1 MPEPNVTETTGA
13 QQLPVPPTA
22 APAGAETGGAG
33 VAPVAGGTPF
43 ADAGKTLTG
52 APPPTAAPPVAG
64 AAAESPTA
72 HHASPSDAHKT
83 WLGHIAEALHNTV
96 HGIDQVEVLNPE
108 TGEKETKYRQR
119 TPGSFFRSLVAGAL
133 IGGAVG
139 AEKPEQGFMGG
150 FARGGAAAIGDQR
163 KMDEVRR
170 AHEGED
176 FEHRQ
181 KVIKQTADIAHAH
194 IQDVVAVGQ
203 MDLMHKDHID
213 RLNQVSEQTKNAVM
227 AAGGNIP
234 TLQFGG
240 KDVNGQQGNGAA
252 LRDAHVDTKLLDKSP
267 EGFHRVHTMKVDTS
281 GLERQVVNGQLQW
294 VDKEGKYVD
303 LADRTTHTFIDVP
316 INAWTE
322 PQPFKGEDLNKMHNT
337 DVYKEGQTYRLPLET
352 VMAGKW
358 KSTEVA
364 NNSTRAEAAEL
375 RAQHFADM
383 YKTQV
388 ERLQF
393 AAEKRD
399 IEGGNA
405 LLRNLETAKTDLR
418 KQLEDPL
425 LDPKR
430 KAELLE
436 QSNQLN
442 QQEAE
447 AREQLRKALPGYKKA
462 APAAAAK
469 PAGAAPPAGSEVEA
483 AVAVGANMSPE
494 AFAKVVAGSI
504 HLTPEQKQQAI
515 EAHKNAAGAKKP
527 ASTEAPTAAT
537 VKEYR
542 ALQEAKSN
550 LPTKRRE
557 DSRLDPD
564 TKKMVKGTYYL
575 VPGKGEQ
582 FVSKSEEAQFL
593 KEYQDKV
600 KAAQAAWDEGKK

>member
-1 MPEPNVTETTGA
+1 MPEPNETTG
-13 QQLPVPPTA
+13 QTQLPVPPTA

-52 APPPTAAPPVAG
+52 APAPAPAPASPPVAG

-139 AEKPEQGFMGG
+139 AERPELGFMGG
-150 FARGGAAAIGDQR
+150 VARGGAAAIADQR

-194 IQDVVAVGQ
+194 IQDVIAVGQ

-213 RLNQVSEQTKNAVM
+213 RVNQVSEQTKNAVM

-234 TLQFGG
+234 TLQVGG

-252 LRDAHVDTKLLDKSP
+252 LRDSHVDTKLLDKSP
-267 EGFHRVHTMKVDTS
+267 EGFHRIHTMKVDTS

-303 LADRTTHTFIDVP
+303 LADRTSHTFIDVP

-337 DVYKEGQTYRLPLET
+337 DVYKEGQTYRMPLET
-352 VMAGKW
+352 VLSGKW
-358 KSTEVA
+358 KATEVA
-364 NNSTRAEAAEL
+364 NSSTRAEAAEL

-393 AAEKRD
+393 MAEKRD

-418 KQLEDPL
+418 KQLEDRL
-425 LDPKR
+425 IDPKR
-430 KAELLE
+430 KAELQE
-436 QSNQLN
+436 DYKQLN
-442 QQEAE
+442 QQEVE
-447 AREQLRKALPGYKKA
+447 AREQLRKALPGYKA
-462 APAAAAK
+462 AGGSATK
-469 PAGAAPPAGSEVEA
+469 PPGAAPPAGSEVEVVVKAGASVSPDEFA
-483 AVAVGANMSPE
+483 ALVAKTS
-494 AFAKVVAGSI
+494 
-504 HLTPEQKQQAI
+504 LTPEQQKQAI
-515 EAHKNAAGAKKP
+515 EAHKNAAGAAAPAPMTKKL
-527 ASTEAPTAAT
+527 ASIPPDKTLVQLPSGGTQIIPNDAVDAFIAKNKNAKVIGKGTKVEAP
-537 VKEYR
+537 E
-542 ALQEAKSN
+542 S
-550 LPTKRRE
+550 
-557 DSRLDPD
+557 
-564 TKKMVKGTYYL
+564 
-575 VPGKGEQ
+575 Q
-582 FVSKSEEAQFL
+582 FGAR
-593 KEYQDKV
+593 
-600 KAAQAAWDEGKK
+600 